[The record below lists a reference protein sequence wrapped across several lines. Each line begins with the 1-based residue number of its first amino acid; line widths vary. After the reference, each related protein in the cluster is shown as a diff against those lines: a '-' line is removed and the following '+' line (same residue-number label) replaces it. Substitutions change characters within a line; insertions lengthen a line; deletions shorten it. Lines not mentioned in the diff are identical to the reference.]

1 MKRYAVALVAFGL
14 TITAMLWALLVDADD
29 LGVLVLA
36 TVGTPVSL
44 LLLVRAVLAP
54 PTVSRPGIGS
64 FVLGATLVPVGVLL
78 LGAAV
83 TGALV
88 ALVDPLRDAVVDLG
102 SELTLGTDLAAVLL
116 AGWAFFLLVELAI
129 VAPLLEETLK
139 PFGALLARPRS
150 RTEALF
156 FGAAAGAGFA
166 AIENILYATGWF
178 WGGDWW
184 VSISVIR
191 MSGSALHLLGTGLVV
206 LAIFELRRPKGQR
219 LISLPTAYGIALAIH
234 AVWNGSIAISIVLL
248 AGHDRLGL
256 PDDRLGW
263 GIALMVLLAAFG
275 VVLVAAL
282 LAVARLVRDEK
293 PLHQIASMEPFT
305 QPVAVAVWVL
315 LTVCLLV
322 PVGIAVTVFPE
333 LIKL

>member
-1 MKRYAVALVAFGL
+1 VRRYAIALVSCGL
-14 TITAMLWALLVDADD
+14 TITAMVWAFFVDADD
-29 LGVLVLA
+29 LGVLAIA
-36 TVGTPVSL
+36 TVGMPVSI

-54 PTVSRPGIGS
+54 PIGSRPGIGS
-64 FVLGATLVPVGVLL
+64 FLLGATLVPVGVLV

-88 ALVDPLRDAVVDLG
+88 ALVDPLREAVVDLG
-102 SELTLGTDLAAVLL
+102 SELTVDTDFVEVLF

-166 AIENILYATGWF
+166 ALENLLYATGWF

-184 VSISVIR
+184 VSIAVIR

-206 LAIFELRRPKGQR
+206 LAVFEVRRPKDER
-219 LISLPTAYGIALAIH
+219 LISLPVAYGLALAIH
-234 AVWNGSIAISIVLL
+234 AVWNGSIAISIVLF

-256 PDDRLGW
+256 PDDSLGW

-275 VVLVAAL
+275 VVLAATL
-282 LAVARLVRDEK
+282 IAVARLVRHDK
-293 PLHQIASMEPFT
+293 PLHQIASMESLS

-315 LTVCLLV
+315 LTACLLV

>member
-1 MKRYAVALVAFGL
+1 MKRYAVAFVAFGL
-14 TITAMLWALLVDADD
+14 TITATLWALFVDAND

-36 TVGTPVSL
+36 TVGMPVSI

-54 PTVSRPGIGS
+54 PTGSRPGIGS

-88 ALVDPLRDAVVDLG
+88 AVVDPLRDAVVDLS
-102 SELTLGTDLAAVLL
+102 SELTVDTDFVEVLF

-150 RTEALF
+150 RTEALL

-184 VSISVIR
+184 VSISVVR

-206 LAIFELRRPKGQR
+206 LAIFEVSRPKDER
-219 LISLPTAYGIALAIH
+219 LISLPTAYGTALAIH
-234 AVWNGSIAISIVLL
+234 AVWNGSIAVSIVLF

-263 GIALMVLLAAFG
+263 GVALTVLLAAFG
-275 VVLVAAL
+275 VVLIAAL
-282 LAVARLVRDEK
+282 LVVARLVRNDE
-293 PLHQIASMEPFT
+293 PLHQIGSMESFT
-305 QPVAVAVWVL
+305 QPAAVAVWVL
-315 LTVCLLV
+315 LTACLLV